1 MLSVMGSEVGWLLGF
16 VCLFFF
22 SLLCGIIFSLNLKI
36 VALYMCCF
44 AKKAGVYDFLHFLLF
59 HFVFFPL

>member
-22 SLLCGIIFSLNLKI
+22 PYY
-36 VALYMCCF
+36 VELY
-44 AKKAGVYDFLHFLLF
+44 
-59 HFVFFPL
+59 FP